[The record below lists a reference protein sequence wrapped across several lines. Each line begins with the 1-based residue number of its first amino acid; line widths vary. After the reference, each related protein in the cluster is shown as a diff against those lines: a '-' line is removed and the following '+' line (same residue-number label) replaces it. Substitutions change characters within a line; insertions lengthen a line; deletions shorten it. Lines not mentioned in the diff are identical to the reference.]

1 MDEHVNIA
9 PSFQHQ
15 GVLSLMN
22 ALEWRVAFS
31 LSAVYAVRMLGLF
44 MILPVF
50 ALYAHTLPGSTDLL
64 AGIAIGIYGLTQAI
78 FQIPLGIAS
87 DRVGRKPVIIGG
99 LLVFALG
106 SLIAALAHSIEMI
119 IIGRTLQGMG
129 AVAAATMA
137 LAADLTREENRSRVM
152 AFIGLTIGLSFMA
165 AIILGPIIYT
175 HAGMAG
181 IFWFSFG
188 LAIAGIM
195 LVLFV
200 VPTPLHIRAHRD
212 AGIISDYLLKALKN
226 TSLLRMNAGVF
237 ALHLIM
243 TANFLVIPSLFT
255 NELSLP
261 TLDHWKIYLPV
272 FLVAFLGSIPLIIVA
287 EKHHKIK
294 PMLLAAIALLVVAE
308 ILLALGYADK
318 TSLLLAFSLF
328 FLGFNFLEAIQ
339 PSLVAKYSAV
349 ETKGTAMG
357 IYNSTQFLGIFV
369 GGVVGGWVN
378 QHWHYAG
385 VFWFSALVAALW
397 LLSTFKL
404 PAPTFYTSRVVRFDQ
419 SVNDWDAMYTALQKV
434 PGVYEV
440 AIVAEEQVAYLKVD
454 KKELDEQGLRAILG
468 AAA

>member
-1 MDEHVNIA
+1 
-9 PSFQHQ
+9 
-15 GVLSLMN
+15 MN

-31 LSAVYAVRMLGLF
+31 LAAVYAVRMLGLF

-64 AGIAIGIYGLTQAI
+64 AGIAIGIYGLTQAM

-87 DRVGRKPVIIGG
+87 DRIGRKPVIIGG

-106 SLIAALAHSIEMI
+106 SMIAALSDSIELI
-119 IIGRTLQGMG
+119 IVGRTLQGMG

-152 AFIGLTIGLSFMA
+152 AFIGMTIGFSFMA
-165 AIILGPIIYT
+165 AIILGPILYT
-175 HAGMAG
+175 HAGMSG
-181 IFWFSFG
+181 IFWFTFG
-188 LAIAGIM
+188 LALSGI
-195 LVLFV
+195 LLILFA

-226 TSLLRMNAGVF
+226 PALLRMNAGVF
-237 ALHLIM
+237 ALHLVM
-243 TANFLVIPSLFT
+243 TANFLVIPSLFKD
-255 NELSLP
+255 ELGLA
-261 TLDHWKIYLPV
+261 TLNHWQVYLPV
-272 FLVAFLGSIPLIIVA
+272 FLVAFIGSIPLIIVA
-287 EKHHKIK
+287 EKRHKIK
-294 PMLLAAIALLVVAE
+294 PMLLGAIALLVVAE
-308 ILLALGYADK
+308 IFLALGYGSSY
-318 TSLLLAFSLF
+318 SLLAAFSLF

-339 PSLVAKYSAV
+339 PSLVAKYSTV

-369 GGVVGGWVN
+369 GGVLGGWVN
-378 QHWHYAG
+378 QQWHAAG
-385 VFWFSALVAALW
+385 VFWFSALVAAIW
-397 LLSTFKL
+397 LIITPKL
-404 PAPTFYTSRVVRFDQ
+404 PAPSFYTSRVVRFTAT
-419 SVNDWDAMYTALQKV
+419 VTDWESMYQALQKV
-434 PGVYEV
+434 RGIYEV

>member
-1 MDEHVNIA
+1 
-9 PSFQHQ
+9 
-15 GVLSLMN
+15 MN

-87 DRVGRKPVIIGG
+87 DRMGRKPVIIGG

-106 SLIAALAHSIEMI
+106 SIIAALSHSIELI
-119 IIGRTLQGMG
+119 IVGRTLQGMG

-152 AFIGLTIGLSFMA
+152 AFIGMTIGLSFMA
-165 AIILGPIIYT
+165 AIILGPILYT
-175 HAGMAG
+175 HAGMSG
-181 IFWFSFG
+181 IFWFTCG
-188 LAIAGIM
+188 LAISGI
-195 LVLFV
+195 LLILFA

-212 AGIISDYLLKALKN
+212 AGIVSDYLLKALKN
-226 TSLLRMNAGVF
+226 TALLRMNAGVF
-237 ALHLIM
+237 ALHLVM
-243 TANFLVIPSLFT
+243 TANFLVIPTLFRD
-255 NELSLP
+255 ELSLA
-261 TLDHWKIYLPV
+261 TLDHWKVYLPV
-272 FLVAFLGSIPLIIVA
+272 FLVAFMGSIPLIIVA
-287 EKHHKIK
+287 EKRHKIK
-294 PMLLAAIALLVVAE
+294 PMLLGAIALLVVAE
-308 ILLALGYADK
+308 ILLALGYGTK
-318 TSLLLAFSLF
+318 YSLLTAFSLF

-349 ETKGTAMG
+349 DTKGTAMG

-369 GGVVGGWVN
+369 GGIMGGWVN
-378 QHWHYAG
+378 QQWHAAG
-385 VFWFSALVAALW
+385 VFWFSAVVAALW
-397 LLSTFKL
+397 LAITLKL
-404 PAPTFYTSRVVRFDQ
+404 PTPSFYTSRVVRFTGT
-419 SVNDWDAMYTALQKV
+419 VADWAAIYQALQKV
-434 PGVYEV
+434 RGVYEV

-468 AAA
+468 AAT

>member
-1 MDEHVNIA
+1 
-9 PSFQHQ
+9 
-15 GVLSLMN
+15 MN

-50 ALYAHTLPGSTDLL
+50 ALYAQSLPHSTELL
-64 AGIAIGIYGLTQAI
+64 AGVAIGIYGLTQAI

-87 DRVGRKPVIIGG
+87 DRIGRKPVIIGG

-106 SLIAALAHSIEMI
+106 SVIAALSQSIEMI
-119 IIGRTLQGMG
+119 IVGRTLQGMG

-152 AFIGLTIGLSFMA
+152 AFIGMTIGLSFMV

-175 HAGMAG
+175 QAGMSG
-181 IFWFSFG
+181 IFWFTFS
-188 LAIAGIM
+188 LAICGIL

-212 AGIISDYLLKALKN
+212 AGILSDYLLKALNN
-226 TSLLRMNAGVF
+226 TALLRMNAGVF

-243 TANFLVIPSLFT
+243 TANFLVIPTLFT
-255 NELSLP
+255 QQLELP

-272 FLVAFLGSIPLIIVA
+272 FLVAFIGSIPLIIVA
-287 EKHHKIK
+287 EKRHKIK
-294 PMLLAAIALLVVAE
+294 PMLLAAIALLVIAE
-308 ILLALGYADK
+308 ILLALGYAEK
-318 TSLLLAFSLF
+318 NSLLIAFSLF

-349 ETKGTAMG
+349 ATKGTAMG

-369 GGVVGGWVN
+369 GGVLGGFVN
-378 QHWHYAG
+378 QHWHAAG
-385 VFWFSALVAALW
+385 VFGLSALVAIVW
-397 LLSTFKL
+397 LLLTWKL
-404 PAPTFYTSRVVRFDQ
+404 PTPTFYTSRVVRFN
-419 SVNDWDAMYTALQKV
+419 SAIADWEAMYQTLQKL
-434 PGVYEV
+434 PGIYEV
-440 AIVAEEQVAYLKVD
+440 AIVTEEQVAYLKVD

-468 AAA
+468 TAA

>member
-1 MDEHVNIA
+1 
-9 PSFQHQ
+9 
-15 GVLSLMN
+15 MN

-50 ALYAHTLPGSTDLL
+50 ALYAQNLPHSSELL

-87 DRVGRKPVIIGG
+87 DRIGRKPVIIGG

-106 SLIAALAHSIEMI
+106 SIIAALSHSIEMI
-119 IIGRTLQGMG
+119 IVGRTLQGMG

-152 AFIGLTIGLSFMA
+152 AFIGMTIGLSFMA

-175 HAGMAG
+175 KTGMPG
-181 IFWFSFG
+181 IFWFTFG
-188 LAIAGIM
+188 LAICGIL

-212 AGIISDYLLKALKN
+212 AGIISDYLLKTLKN

-243 TANFLVIPSLFT
+243 TANFLVIPTLFT
-255 NELSLP
+255 QELGLP

-272 FLVAFLGSIPLIIVA
+272 FLVAFIGSIPLIIVA
-287 EKHHKIK
+287 EKRHKIK
-294 PMLLAAIALLVVAE
+294 PMLLVAIALLVIAE
-308 ILLALGYADK
+308 VLLALGYAEK
-318 TSLLLAFSLF
+318 NSLLIAFALF

-349 ETKGTAMG
+349 QTKGTAMG

-369 GGVVGGWVN
+369 GGVLGGWVN
-378 QHWHYAG
+378 QQWQAAG
-385 VFWFSALVAALW
+385 VFWLSALVAGAW
-397 LLSTFKL
+397 LVTTLKL
-404 PAPTFYTSRVVRFDQ
+404 PAPTFYTSRVVRFTGAV
-419 SVNDWDAMYTALQKV
+419 SDWEAMYQALQQV
-434 PGVYEV
+434 PGIYEV

-454 KKELDEQGLRAILG
+454 KKQLDEQGLRAILE

>member
-1 MDEHVNIA
+1 
-9 PSFQHQ
+9 
-15 GVLSLMN
+15 MN

-50 ALYAHTLPGSTDLL
+50 ALYAQSLPQSSELL

-87 DRVGRKPVIIGG
+87 DRIGRKPVIIGG

-106 SLIAALAHSIEMI
+106 SIIAALSHSIEMI
-119 IIGRTLQGMG
+119 IVGRTLQGMG

-152 AFIGLTIGLSFMA
+152 AFIGMTIGLSFMA

-175 HAGMAG
+175 KAGMSG
-181 IFWFSFG
+181 IFWFTFG
-188 LAIAGIM
+188 LALCGIL

-212 AGIISDYLLKALKN
+212 AGIISNYLLKALKN

-243 TANFLVIPSLFT
+243 TANFLVVPTLFT
-255 NELSLP
+255 QELGLP

-287 EKHHKIK
+287 EKRHKIK
-294 PMLLAAIALLVVAE
+294 PMLLAAIALLVIAE
-308 ILLALGYADK
+308 ILLALGYAEK
-318 TSLLLAFSLF
+318 NSLLIAFALF

-349 ETKGTAMG
+349 QTKGTAMG

-369 GGVVGGWVN
+369 GGVLGGWVN
-378 QHWHYAG
+378 QQWQTAG
-385 VFWFSALVAALW
+385 VFWLSALVAGAW
-397 LLSTFKL
+397 LVTTLKL
-404 PAPTFYTSRVVRFDQ
+404 PAPTFYTSRVVRFTGAV
-419 SVNDWDAMYTALQKV
+419 SDWEAMYQALQQV
-434 PGVYEV
+434 PGIYEV

-454 KKELDEQGLRAILG
+454 KKQLDEQGLRAILG